1 MPAGAGS
8 SDAPRNSLRFALPSG
23 MAHVGTQLELGAGAA
38 ASPLVGRLWDIS
50 PQGACIALLGSR
62 VLVVPAAGVLLLMD
76 PIEHGRHRLE
86 VSVRWS
92 TALSHTTFVGVLFSA
107 GLLPRDSFLMQYM
120 RRSWTDS
127 VPRSRI
133 QL

>member
-8 SDAPRNSLRFALPSG
+8 SDSPRNSLRFALPSG
-23 MAHVGTQLELGAGAA
+23 MVHVGVQLELAA
-38 ASPLVGRLWDIS
+38 QAASSPLVGRLWDIS

-62 VLVVPAAGVLLLMD
+62 ALVVPAAGLLQLMD
-76 PIEHGRHRLE
+76 PIDHGRHRLE

-92 TALSHTTFVGVLFSA
+92 TALSHTTFVGVVFSA
-107 GLLPRDSFLMQYM
+107 GLLPRDNFLMEYM

-127 VPRSRI
+127 VPRSRFE
-133 QL
+133 L